1 MSDLVQT
8 SFTGPDGP
16 DPDGA
21 ADDVTPSRGRGALR
35 ALLRSPG
42 GTFGAIVFA
51 ALTVMALLAPLVA
64 PHDPLQQNLRAAKT
78 PPVWS
83 DGGSWTY
90 LLGTD
95 TLGRDVLSRIIYGAR
110 VSLAVALGGVAIA
123 LVLGLVLG
131 MIAGYF
137 GGRFDRFIVSANDLV
152 LSVPYTLLVVVI
164 AAVVGNSLINV
175 ILIFG
180 ITDVPVFLRV
190 TRGEVLKLRDST
202 FVEAARS
209 VGVPRRRIL
218 SSHLVPNLVGP
229 LGTLATF
236 EMSSM
241 ILYEAGLSFLGLSV
255 PPSTPSWGNM
265 ISAGRSSLE
274 VYPWISIAPG
284 AAIIIAGLGLNLL
297 GDWFRDALDPRTR
310 RVRR

>member
-1 MSDLVQT
+1 VSAPSIELPP
-8 SFTGPDGP
+8 GEGEGDG
-16 DPDGA
+16 
-21 ADDVTPSRGRGALR
+21 DDVAGAPSSTRGAVR

-42 GTFGAIVFA
+42 GTFGAVVFVV
-51 ALTVMALLAPLVA
+51 LLVMAVLAPLVA
-64 PHDPLQQNLRAAKT
+64 PHDPLAQNLRAANT

-83 DGGSWTY
+83 SEGSWTY
-90 LLGTD
+90 VLGTD
-95 TLGRDVLSRIIYGAR
+95 SLGRDVLSRIVYGAR
-110 VSLAVALGGVAIA
+110 VSLAVAIGGVAIA
-123 LVLGLVLG
+123 LTLGLVFGL
-131 MIAGYF
+131 IAGYF

-152 LSVPYTLLVVVI
+152 LSIPYTLLVVVI
-164 AAVVGNSLINV
+164 AAVVGNSLFNV

-202 FVEAARS
+202 FVEAARA

-218 SSHLVPNLVGP
+218 WSHLVPNLIGP

-265 ISAGRSSLE
+265 ISAGRDSLE

-284 AAIIIAGLGLNLL
+284 VAIIVAGLGLNLL